1 MLHASHLSPK
11 EGFRSVQTHTILQY
25 ARGSLQRPKEL
36 SHWPA
41 PDIPELS
48 YTELCC

>member
-1 MLHASHLSPK
+1 MLYASHLSPK
-11 EGFRSVQTHTILQY
+11 EAFRSVQTYTILQY

-48 YTELCC
+48 YTELYC